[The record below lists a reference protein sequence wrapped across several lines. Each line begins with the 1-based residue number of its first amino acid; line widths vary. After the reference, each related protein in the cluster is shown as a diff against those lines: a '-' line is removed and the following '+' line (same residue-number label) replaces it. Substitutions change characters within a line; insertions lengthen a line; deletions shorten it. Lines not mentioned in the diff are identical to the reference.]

1 MPENNIFPP
10 AAGSSESPTPPMPGQ
25 AIDPFTGEATQV
37 DPMTLQE
44 IMSEALGT
52 YVIVEFLIGTQSIV
66 RREGVLNSVGQSWL
80 VLYDETNDTSLL
92 CDMYSVKFV
101 TFFQPGVRP
110 YQSSPAPAQSQQQTN
125 TFNGRGGYRR

>member
-1 MPENNIFPP
+1 MAENSIFPP
-10 AAGSSESPTPPMPGQ
+10 AGMGFEGAPAVPGK
-25 AIDPFTGEATQV
+25 AIDPRTGDVTHV

-52 YVIVEFLIGTQSIV
+52 YVIVEFLVGTQNIV
-66 RREGVLNSVGQSWL
+66 RREGILNSVGMSWL
-80 VLYDETNDTSLL
+80 VLYDETTDTSLL

-110 YQSSPAPAQSQQQTN
+110 YESPQTSPQN
-125 TFNGRGGYRR
+125 NLTPGRNGYRRQ

>member
-1 MPENNIFPP
+1 MSENRIFPP
-10 AAGSSESPTPPMPGQ
+10 AGENVDWSMPSSASAGR
-25 AIDPFTGEATQV
+25 AIDPRTGELTNV

-52 YVIVEFLIGTQSIV
+52 YVIVEFLVGTQNIV

-110 YQSSPAPAQSQQQTN
+110 YQTPAQQQPGGAPY
-125 TFNGRGGYRR
+125 NGRNSRRR